1 MSFFMIFRVALR
13 ALGRNKMRTALTM
26 LGMIIGVG
34 AVIIVVAIGRGAE
47 EQITASVRAGGT
59 NLITISAGNWNRGG
73 VSQGMGSSPRL
84 KAVDVKAIREQVPG
98 AQYLTASVNTRE
110 QVIAAGEN
118 WQTRIEGTDIE
129 LPRIRFWDVDLGTFF
144 TSTDVSSAA
153 KVAVLG
159 SVVRDNL
166 FGEGSDPVG
175 QTIRVRNQS
184 FKVIGVMT
192 AKGSG
197 SFGEDQDD
205 TLFAPYTT
213 VQRKLRG
220 RDGTN
225 ISRIMVSARSA
236 DEIAGTTAQIEEVLR
251 AQHELIQGEENDF
264 MVRTQDE
271 MMSMLTSTTGTMKG
285 LILAIAVVSLIVG
298 GIGIM
303 NIMLVSVTERTR
315 EIGLRMAVGA
325 KGQDVLWQFLVE
337 AGALSL
343 VGGLIGVGMG
353 FAVSQGLERSP
364 LAWPTSVPP
373 EWVGIAVGFS
383 GLIGLVFGF
392 YPAWKG
398 AQLDPIESLRF
409 E

>member
-1 MSFFMIFRVALR
+1 MSLFMIFRVALK

-26 LGMIIGVG
+26 LGMIIGVA
-34 AVIIVVAIGRGAE
+34 AVITMVALGTGAQQQIE
-47 EQITASVRAGGT
+47 EQIQSAGT
-59 NLITISAGNWNRGG
+59 NLIMVRAGNWSRGG
-73 VSQGMGSSPRL
+73 ISHGMGSSPRL
-84 KAVDVKAIREQVPG
+84 KAKDVEAIRDQVPG
-98 AQYLTASVNTRE
+98 AQYLSASVSTRD
-110 QVIAAGEN
+110 QVVVAGQN
-118 WQTRIEGTDIE
+118 WQTRIEGSDVE
-129 LPRIRFWDVDLGTFF
+129 FPLIRFWTLEHGAFFTTTDVD
-144 TSTDVSSAA
+144 SAA

-166 FGEGSDPVG
+166 FGENVDAVG
-175 QTIRVRNQS
+175 ETIRIRNQS
-184 FKVIGVMT
+184 FKVIGIMA

-205 TLFAPYTT
+205 SIFAPYTT

-225 ISRIMVSARSA
+225 ISGITISARSA
-236 DEIAGTTAQIEEVLR
+236 DEIQQVSEEIAAVLR
-251 AQHELIQGEENDF
+251 IEHKLIPGEDDDF
-264 MVRTQDE
+264 MVRTQDDIT
-271 MMSMLTSTTGTMKG
+271 SMRTGMTQTMT
-285 LILAIAVVSLIVG
+285 LFTLAIAVVSLIVG

-337 AGALSL
+337 AIALSL
-343 VGGLIGVGMG
+343 VGGLIGVGLG
-353 FAVSQGLERSP
+353 FAVSQGLTEF
-364 LAWPTSVPP
+364 LQWPANVPP
-373 EWVGIAVGFS
+373 DAIVVSVGFAA
-383 GLIGLVFGF
+383 LIGVVFGF

>member
-1 MSFFMIFRVALR
+1 MIFRVALK

-26 LGMIIGVG
+26 LGLIIGIA
-34 AVIIVVAIGRGAE
+34 AVITLDAMGAGAQQ
-47 EQITASVRAGGT
+47 QIEAQIQSAGT
-59 NLITISAGNWNRGG
+59 NLIMVRAGNWSRGG
-73 VSQGMGSSPRL
+73 VSHGMGSSPRL
-84 KAVDVKAIREQVPG
+84 KAKDVDAIREQVPG
-98 AQYLTASVNTRE
+98 AQYLTASVNTRD
-110 QVIAAGEN
+110 QVVAAGQN
-118 WQTRIEGTDIE
+118 WLTRIEGADVE
-129 LPRIRFWDVDLGTFF
+129 LPLIRFWDVDLGTFF
-144 TSTDVSSAA
+144 TTTDVTSAA

-166 FGEGSDPVG
+166 FGEGTDPVG
-175 QTIRVRNQS
+175 QTIRIRNQS
-184 FKVIGVMT
+184 FKVIGVMK

-205 TLFAPYTT
+205 TIFAPYTT

-225 ISRIMVSARSA
+225 ISGITISAYSA
-236 DEIAGTTAQIEEVLR
+236 DDIEAVSEQIASVLR
-251 AQHELIQGEENDF
+251 VEHKLLLGEDDDF
-264 MVRTQDE
+264 MVRTQEDITSIRTE
-271 MMSMLTSTTGTMKG
+271 MTQTMTVFM
-285 LILAIAVVSLIVG
+285 LAIAVVALIVG

-337 AGALSL
+337 AIVLCF
-343 VGGLIGVGMG
+343 VGGLIGVGLA
-353 FAVSQGLERSP
+353 FALAQGLTEF
-364 LAWPTSVPP
+364 LEWPTSMSPDAVA
-373 EWVGIAVGFS
+373 VSVGFACV
-383 GLIGLVFGF
+383 IGVVFGF
-392 YPAWKG
+392 YPAWKA

>member
-1 MSFFMIFRVALR
+1 MSLFMIARVALH

-26 LGMIIGVG
+26 LGMIIGVA
-34 AVIIVVAIGRGAE
+34 AVITMVALGNGAQQ
-47 EQITASVRAGGT
+47 QIQAQVEAGGT
-59 NLITISAGNWNRGG
+59 NLIMVRAGSFRQHGISG
-73 VSQGMGSSPRL
+73 GMGSSPRL
-84 KAVDVKAIREQVPG
+84 KAKDVDALRRQVPG
-98 AQYLTASVNTRE
+98 AQYLTASVNTRD
-110 QVIAAGEN
+110 QVIAGGEN
-118 WQTRIEGTDIE
+118 WLTRIEGSDTE
-129 LPRIRFWDVDLGTFF
+129 LPLIRYWDLALGTFF
-144 TSTDVSSAA
+144 TTTDVNSAA

-166 FGEGSDPVG
+166 FGEGTDPVG
-175 QTIRVRNQS
+175 QTIRIRNQS
-184 FKVIGVMT
+184 FKIIGVMEP
-192 AKGSG
+192 KGSG

-205 TLFAPYTT
+205 TIFAPYTT

-225 ISRIMVSARSA
+225 ISGITIAARSA
-236 DEIAGTTAQIEEVLR
+236 DEITQTAAQIEAVLR
-251 AQHELIQGEENDF
+251 AEHELIQGQDNDF
-264 MVRTQDE
+264 MVRTQDD
-271 MMSMLTSTTGTMKG
+271 MMSMLTGTTQTMTMFT
-285 LILAIAVVSLIVG
+285 LAIAVVSLVVG

-337 AGALSL
+337 AMALSL
-343 VGGLIGVGMG
+343 AGGLVGVGVG
-353 FAVSQGLERSP
+353 FGIAEGLTQF
-364 LAWPTSVPP
+364 LQWPTSVPP
-373 EWVGIAVGFS
+373 DAVVVSVSFAAV
-383 GLIGLVFGF
+383 IGVVFGF

>member
-1 MSFFMIFRVALR
+1 MSLFMIFRVALK

-26 LGMIIGVG
+26 LGLIIGVA
-34 AVIIVVAIGRGAE
+34 AVITMVALGNGAQKQIE
-47 EQITASVRAGGT
+47 EQVQSGGT
-59 NLITISAGNWNRGG
+59 NLIMVRAGNYSRGG
-73 VSQGMGSSPRL
+73 ISGGMGSSPRL
-84 KAVDVKAIREQVPG
+84 KAKDVDAIREQVPG
-98 AQYLTASVNTRE
+98 AQYLTASVSTRD
-110 QVIAAGEN
+110 QVIAGGQN
-118 WQTRIEGTDIE
+118 WQTRIEGADIE
-129 LPRIRFWDVDLGTFF
+129 LPLIRHWDVDLGTFF
-144 TSTDVSSAA
+144 TATDVNSAA

-175 QTIRVRNQS
+175 QTIRIRRQS
-184 FKVIGVMT
+184 FKIIGVME

-197 SFGEDQDD
+197 SFGQDQDD
-205 TLFAPYTT
+205 TIFAPYTT

-225 ISRIMVSARSA
+225 ISGITISARSA
-236 DEIAGTTAQIEEVLR
+236 DDITRTAAQIEEVLR
-251 AQHELIQGEENDF
+251 AEHELIQGQENDF
-264 MVRTQDE
+264 MVRTQDD
-271 MMSMLTSTTGTMKG
+271 MMSMLTGTTQTMTMFT
-285 LILAIAVVSLIVG
+285 LAIAVVSLVVG

-337 AGALSL
+337 AISLSL
-343 VGGLIGVGMG
+343 VGGVIGVVLG
-353 FAVSQGLERSP
+353 FAVAQGLTQF
-364 LAWPTSVPP
+364 LAWPTTVPP
-373 EWVGIAVGFS
+373 DAIAVSVGFAAV
-383 GLIGLVFGF
+383 IGVIFGF

>member
-1 MSFFMIFRVALR
+1 MSFVMIFRVALR

-26 LGMIIGVG
+26 LGLIIGIA
-34 AVIIVVAIGRGAE
+34 AVITLDAMGTGAQQ
-47 EQITASVRAGGT
+47 QIEAQIRSAGT
-59 NLITISAGNWNRGG
+59 NLIMVRAGNWSRGG
-73 VSQGMGSSPRL
+73 VSHGMGSSPRL
-84 KAVDVKAIREQVPG
+84 KAADVDAIREQVPG
-98 AQYLTASVNTRE
+98 AQYLTASVNTRD
-110 QVIAAGEN
+110 QVVAGGEN
-118 WQTRIEGTDIE
+118 WSTRIEGADVE
-129 LPRIRFWDVDLGTFF
+129 LPLIRFWGVEYGTFF
-144 TSTDVSSAA
+144 TTTDVNSAA

-166 FGEGSDPVG
+166 FGEGVDAVG
-175 QTIRVRNQS
+175 QTIRIRNQS
-184 FKVIGVMT
+184 FKVIGVME

-205 TLFAPYTT
+205 TIFAPYTT

-225 ISRIMVSARSA
+225 ISGITISAYSA
-236 DEIAGTTAQIEEVLR
+236 DDVEGVATEIASVLR
-251 AQHELIQGEENDF
+251 VQHKLIQGEDDDF
-264 MVRTQDE
+264 MVRTQEDMASMRTE
-271 MMSMLTSTTGTMKG
+271 MTQTMTVFM
-285 LILAIAVVSLIVG
+285 LAIAVVALIVG

-337 AGALSL
+337 AIVLCS
-343 VGGLIGVGMG
+343 VGGLIGVGLA
-353 FAVSQGLERSP
+353 FALTLGLTEF
-364 LAWPTSVPP
+364 LEWPTSMSPDA
-373 EWVGIAVGFS
+373 IAVSVGFAAV
-383 GLIGLVFGF
+383 IGVVFGF
-392 YPAWKG
+392 YPAWKA

>member
-1 MSFFMIFRVALR
+1 MSLFMIFRVALK

-26 LGMIIGVG
+26 LGMIIGVA
-34 AVIIVVAIGRGAE
+34 AVITMVALGTGAQQ
-47 EQITASVRAGGT
+47 QIEDQVQAGGT
-59 NLITISAGNWNRGG
+59 NLIMVRAGNYSRGG
-73 VSQGMGSSPRL
+73 VSSGMGSSPRL
-84 KAVDVKAIREQVPG
+84 TVKDVAALREQVPD
-98 AQYLTASVNTRE
+98 AQYLTASVSTRD
-110 QVIAAGEN
+110 QIIARGQN

-129 LPRIRFWDVDLGTFF
+129 MPLIRYWDVALGTFF
-144 TSTDVSSAA
+144 TATDVSSAA

-166 FGEGSDPVG
+166 FGEGADPVG
-175 QTIRVRNQS
+175 QTLRIRNQS
-184 FKVIGVMT
+184 FKVIGVMAT
-192 AKGSG
+192 KGSTG
-197 SFGEDQDD
+197 FGEDQDD
-205 TLFAPYTT
+205 TIFAPFTT

-225 ISRIMVSARSA
+225 ISGITISARNA
-236 DEIAGTTAQIEEVLR
+236 ERIPQTTIQIEEVLR
-251 AQHELIQGEENDF
+251 AEHELIPGQDNDF
-264 MVRTQDE
+264 MVRTQDD
-271 MMSMLTSTTGTMKG
+271 MMSMLTSTTETMTMFT
-285 LILAIAVVSLIVG
+285 LAIAVVSLVVG

-337 AGALSL
+337 AMALSL
-343 VGGLIGVGMG
+343 VGGMVGVGLG
-353 FAVSQGLERSP
+353 FGISEGLTQF
-364 LAWPTSVPP
+364 LAWPTAVPANA
-373 EWVGIAVGFS
+373 VAISVGFAA
-383 GLIGLVFGF
+383 LIGIVFGF

>member
-1 MSFFMIFRVALR
+1 MSLLMIFRVALK

-26 LGMIIGVG
+26 LGMIIGVA
-34 AVIIVVAIGRGAE
+34 AVITMVALGTGAQQQIE
-47 EQITASVRAGGT
+47 EQVQAGGT
-59 NLITISAGNWNRGG
+59 NLITIRAGNWNRGG
-73 VSQGMGSSPRL
+73 VSSGMGSSPRL
-84 KAVDVKAIREQVPG
+84 KADDVDALREQVPD
-98 AQYLTASVNTRE
+98 AQYLTASVSTRD
-110 QVIAAGEN
+110 QIIARGEN

-129 LPRIRFWDVDLGTFF
+129 MPLIRFWDVALGTFF
-144 TSTDVSSAA
+144 TATDVSSAA

-166 FGEGSDPVG
+166 FGEGADPVG
-175 QTIRVRNQS
+175 QTLRIRNQS
-184 FKVIGVMT
+184 FKVIGVMAT
-192 AKGSG
+192 KGSS

-205 TLFAPYTT
+205 TIFAPYTT

-225 ISRIMVSARSA
+225 ISGITVSARSA
-236 DEIAGTTAQIEEVLR
+236 DRIPQTTLQIEEVLR
-251 AQHELIQGEENDF
+251 AEHELIPGQENDF
-264 MVRTQDE
+264 MVRTQDD
-271 MMSMLTSTTGTMKG
+271 MMSMLTSTTQTMTMFT
-285 LILAIAVVSLIVG
+285 LAIAVVSLVVG

-337 AGALSL
+337 AMALSL
-343 VGGLIGVGMG
+343 VGGMVGVGLG
-353 FAVSQGLERSP
+353 FGISEGLTRF
-364 LAWPTSVPP
+364 LAWPTAVPP
-373 EWVGIAVGFS
+373 DAVVISVGFAA
-383 GLIGLVFGF
+383 LIGIVFGF